1 VLFSLDGKLLCP
13 ASANALCLLDDPL
26 LSCLVAVDAL
36 CLLDGSKL
44 SC

>member
-13 ASANALCLLDDPL
+13 ASANALCLLDAPL